1 MFYCKSVNRHD
12 QPLPQHQRSITDGL
26 CKHHTMLEVANPIAV
41 VGGDTAAHEVRQRA
55 RCQKCGV
62 KGNNTYQIVYT
73 GNSDIAMDGV
83 GVR

>member
-1 MFYCKSVNRHD
+1 MFYCKSVNQHD
-12 QPLPQHQRSITDGL
+12 QPLPQHQSSITDGL
-26 CKHHTMLEVANPIAV
+26 CKHHTMLEVANPIAI